1 MIARTRLLFCL
12 LLGCVTGDPALAQ
25 SWRLHDVEASVS
37 NRANTSSLV
46 VECISNGAI
55 FMRIQFRVFTRVSIK
70 DQAIARIGT
79 KSFPLRVDSGN
90 EYIFLSDRPDFG
102 ISAELIAAL
111 KGGGTIVFEGKALGH
126 LPEAQRSFPLEGGAK
141 PIEEVQRDCG
151 RQAGR

>member
-1 MIARTRLLFCL
+1 MITRAWLRIGFLLCCL
-12 LLGCVTGDPALAQ
+12 TGDPALAQ

-46 VECISNGAI
+46 IECISNGAI

-70 DQAIARIGT
+70 DNAVAKIGT

-102 ISAELIAAL
+102 ISAELLAAL
-111 KGGGTIVFEGKALGH
+111 KGGGTVVFEGKALGH
-126 LPEAQRSFPLEGGAK
+126 LPEAQRAFPLQGGAK
-141 PIEEVQRDCG
+141 LIEEMQRDCG
-151 RQAGR
+151 R